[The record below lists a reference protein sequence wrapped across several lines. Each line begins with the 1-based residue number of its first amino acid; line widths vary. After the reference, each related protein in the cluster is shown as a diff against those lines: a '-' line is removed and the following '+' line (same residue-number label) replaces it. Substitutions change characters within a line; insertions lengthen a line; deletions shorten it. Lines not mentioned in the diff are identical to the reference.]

1 MPHNHDHSHAPSN
14 FHRAFAVGVA
24 LNIAYVLVQ
33 VVFGIFGHSLAL
45 LADAGHNFGDVL
57 GLILAWGAS
66 YLAKRPS
73 TARRTYGWR
82 RTSIMAALRHHGP
95 LTDGELEALP
105 EFRAYAPSTVRKRRT
120 DLVAMGEVRATKE
133 KRPNERGSAVLTV
146 WTVVR

>member
-1 MPHNHDHSHAPSN
+1 MRRSEPEGPCARVSAPPIDFGLFAPVLTPLKFAQDGPLKSMVRAHDHATS
-14 FHRAFAVGVA
+14 RAAALAVEPRLSELQA
-24 LNIAYVLVQ
+24 
-33 VVFGIFGHSLAL
+33 
-45 LADAGHNFGDVL
+45 
-57 GLILAWGAS
+57 
-66 YLAKRPS
+66 
-73 TARRTYGWR
+73 
-82 RTSIMAALRHHGP
+82 SIMAALRHHGP